1 MYADIRGEIGTRE
14 ARKKFRKEVTR
25 KHFITRQDCRNITR
39 RVRDFSSHR
48 HTEDAIST
56 DRIVHE
62 LQKENPT
69 PVLLYKQQFQASPD
83 HPSLTKDTFLI
94 VVMTPF
100 QAEIFTQF
108 SHRILCLDST
118 HNTNQYGF
126 KLITLVVADEFR
138 NG

>member
-1 MYADIRGEIGTRE
+1 MFSKSKVSSLDLMYTDIRGEIGTRE
-14 ARKKFRKEVTR
+14 ARKQFREEVTR

-56 DRIVHE
+56 YRFVHE

-69 PVLLYKQQFQASPD
+69 PVLLYKQQFQAIPD

-94 VVMTPF
+94 VVMTEF
-100 QAEIFTQF
+100 QAEMFTKF
-108 SHRILCLDST
+108 SYRIQKIQML
-118 HNTNQYGF
+118 HG
-126 KLITLVVADEFR
+126 I
-138 NG
+138 